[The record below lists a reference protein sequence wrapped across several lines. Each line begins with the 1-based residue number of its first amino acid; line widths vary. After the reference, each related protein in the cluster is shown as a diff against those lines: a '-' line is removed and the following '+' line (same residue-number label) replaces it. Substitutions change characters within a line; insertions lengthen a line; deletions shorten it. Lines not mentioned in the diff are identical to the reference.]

1 MHLDG
6 GEDKAQVQHVRGVE
20 GETGGGGWGVVRR
33 RWDVAESGSEVRPEV
48 SDHNKQEALGK
59 NKEIGR
65 RRTKI
70 DRLSR
75 SLCGYIP

>member
-1 MHLDG
+1 M
-6 GEDKAQVQHVRGVE
+6 
-20 GETGGGGWGVVRR
+20 
-33 RWDVAESGSEVRPEV
+33 AEIGSDVRPEV